1 MASFYCGVEGGAT
14 NTVLVVPTFPVI
26 PYELRLNVL
35 SAAPLALVRLAKPK
49 VVISTHSLDG

>member
-1 MASFYCGVEGGAT
+1 MAREDQRRPQSGS
-14 NTVLVVPTFPVI
+14 LVPTFPVI